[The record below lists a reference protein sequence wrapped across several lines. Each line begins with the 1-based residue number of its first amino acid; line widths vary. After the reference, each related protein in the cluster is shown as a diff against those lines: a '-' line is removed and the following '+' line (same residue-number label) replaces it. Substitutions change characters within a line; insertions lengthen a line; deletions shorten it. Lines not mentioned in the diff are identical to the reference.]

1 MDPAKFGLTNLPI
14 EIGNR
19 AQHPDAMMR
28 GRLNAIAAARTPAEQ
43 RAALKDASEDLESVF
58 VFQMLEA
65 MRKTIASGGLI
76 EKSNGQRIFES
87 MLDEEWAKKL
97 AAKSGPNSISAMLY
111 RQLSRQYGLEESGP
125 EQNDKIE
132 GGPAKALQF
141 FGPDVPSLKLSKKD
155 HE

>member
-1 MDPAKFGLTNLPI
+1 MDSAFGLTHAPI
-14 EIGNR
+14 EIVNSKR
-19 AQHPDAMMR
+19 PAAMMR
-28 GRLNAIAAARTPAEQ
+28 GRLDVIAAARTPEEQ

-58 VFQMLEA
+58 VFQMLDA

-76 EKSNGQRIFES
+76 EKSSGERIFES

-111 RQLSRQYGLEESGP
+111 RQLSRQYGLEETGP
-125 EQNDKIE
+125 QQNDNF
-132 GGPAKALQF
+132 GGDPSKALQF